1 MVDNLQGLC
10 YDSSQIEKIRTQ
22 LKRIVFELSVEEQ
35 EELLRMIKD
44 GMHE

>member
-1 MVDNLQGLC
+1 MVDNLQKVC

-22 LKRIVFELSVEEQ
+22 LKRIVLELSVEEQ
-35 EELLRMIKD
+35 EELLRMIKE